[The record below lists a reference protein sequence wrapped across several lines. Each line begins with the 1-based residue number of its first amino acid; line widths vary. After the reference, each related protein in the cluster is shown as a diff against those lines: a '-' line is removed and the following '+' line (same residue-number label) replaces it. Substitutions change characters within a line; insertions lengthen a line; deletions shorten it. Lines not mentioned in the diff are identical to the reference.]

1 MCEASTEEYVVDE
14 PLERDESSV
23 ATARPEPRPE
33 GSPRW
38 GRWLAVVVAV
48 AVLSAGVLYFATHR
62 VDPAAQD
69 ADFIRQVTA
78 ATGSAPKNPA
88 ALTAAARKQCD
99 AGSASLKYLAGLIHE
114 NKSSNVETLT
124 RIGLSVYCP
133 NLSAEFEKD
142 LTG

>member
-1 MCEASTEEYVVDE
+1 MDE
-14 PLERDESSV
+14 PVGAAKSST
-23 ATARPEPRPE
+23 ATASPKAVPARP
-33 GSPRW
+33 SRW
-38 GRWLAVVVAV
+38 GRWLTALVVVAV
-48 AVLSAGVLYFATHR
+48 LAGSALYFMTHR

-99 AGSASLKYLAGLIHE
+99 AGSASLKYLAGLIHD
-114 NKSSNVETLT
+114 NKSSSSDVETLT